1 MVAISVAANLPRRR
15 FYDFIKTSIPCW
27 KLWHR
32 NSQRIGLAADFNIA
46 LFAQVWLNIRGS
58 GMLNFHHH
66 CFFYRFFDILAG
78 NGIFRAM
85 DKWMQQVNMKKNE
98 SIDALLNAGAYN
110 FLPSLSV
117 DCVIFGFHENQLKV
131 LLLKHRHLNMWALP
145 GGFIYKDEPTDAAA
159 YRVLKERTRM
169 NEIFLKQ
176 FYVFGDPGRSQ
187 KEFHL
192 RDLKK
197 DGIAADENLW
207 LLQRFVTIGY
217 YALVEF
223 SKVSLA
229 SDSLSETCE
238 WWEIHKV
245 PSLILDHREI
255 LNKALATL
263 RTQLNYQPIGYN
275 LLPEKFTMPE
285 LQKLYETILDKKLD
299 RRNFQRKIL
308 SFDILQRL
316 EETKRGMA
324 HKAPYLYSF
333 DLKKY
338 NDALRE
344 NLNVGW

>member
-1 MVAISVAANLPRRR
+1 MEKWV
-15 FYDFIKTSIPCW
+15 
-27 KLWHR
+27 
-32 NSQRIGLAADFNIA
+32 QAD
-46 LFAQVWLNIRGS
+46 
-58 GMLNFHHH
+58 
-66 CFFYRFFDILAG
+66 
-78 NGIFRAM
+78 
-85 DKWMQQVNMKKNE
+85 MQKNE
-98 SIDALLNAGAYN
+98 SIDVLLNTGAYN

-131 LLLKHRHLNMWALP
+131 LLLQHRYLNMWALP

-159 YRVLKERTRM
+159 YRVLKERTGL

-176 FYVFGDPGRSQ
+176 FHVFGDPGRSQ

-197 DGIAADENLW
+197 DGIEAEEDLW

-223 SKVSLA
+223 WKVSPPT
-229 SDSLSETCE
+229 DTVSEKCV
-238 WWEIHKV
+238 WWDIHKV
-245 PSLILDHREI
+245 PALILDHKQI
-255 LNKALATL
+255 LDKALATL
-263 RTQLNYQPIGYN
+263 RTQLNYQPIGYT

-299 RRNFQRKIL
+299 RRNFQRKVL
-308 SFDILQRL
+308 SFGILQRL
-316 EETKRGMA
+316 EETKKGMA

-333 DLKKY
+333 DLTKY
-338 NDALRE
+338 NNALQE

>member
-1 MVAISVAANLPRRR
+1 MKKSVQGYMR
-15 FYDFIKTSIPCW
+15 
-27 KLWHR
+27 
-32 NSQRIGLAADFNIA
+32 
-46 LFAQVWLNIRGS
+46 
-58 GMLNFHHH
+58 
-66 CFFYRFFDILAG
+66 
-78 NGIFRAM
+78 
-85 DKWMQQVNMKKNE
+85 KNE
-98 SIDALLNAGAYN
+98 SIDALLTAGAHN

-131 LLLKHRHLNMWALP
+131 LLLKHRHLNMWTLP

-159 YRVLKERTRM
+159 YRVLRERTGL

-176 FYVFGDPGRSQ
+176 FHVFGEPDRSQ

-192 RDLKK
+192 RDLRK
-197 DGIAADENLW
+197 DGINADEDLW
-207 LLQRFVTIGY
+207 ILQRFVTIGY

-223 SKVSLA
+223 SKVSPA
-229 SDSLSETCE
+229 PDTLSEQCL

-255 LNKALATL
+255 LDRALLTL
-263 RTQLNYQPIGYN
+263 RTQLMYQPVGYN

-308 SFDILQRL
+308 GFKILRRL
-316 EETKRGMA
+316 NETKQGVA

-338 NDALRE
+338 NNALNE
-344 NLNVGW
+344 GLNVGW